1 MKETN
6 SESSRR
12 KSIESIQISSEKLFH
27 DEEED
32 DIDEIETIADRWK
45 RLVAEKM
52 KSAEN
57 IRSLLKN
64 VKIEKTPIRENFD
77 VSMNSLVDSIDW

>member
-1 MKETN
+1 MKETS

-12 KSIESIQISSEKLFH
+12 KSIESIQISSEKLFQ
-27 DEEED
+27 DEED
-32 DIDEIETIADRWK
+32 DEIDEIETIADRWK

-77 VSMNSLVDSIDW
+77 VSMNKLVDSIDW

>member
-1 MKETN
+1 MKETS

-12 KSIESIQISSEKLFH
+12 KSIESIQISSEKLFQ
-27 DEEED
+27 DEED
-32 DIDEIETIADRWK
+32 DEDEIETIADRWK

-77 VSMNSLVDSIDW
+77 VSMNKLVDSIDW

>member
-1 MKETN
+1 MKETS

-12 KSIESIQISSEKLFH
+12 KSIESIQISSEKLFQ

-32 DIDEIETIADRWK
+32 EIEEIETIADRWK

-77 VSMNSLVDSIDW
+77 VSMNKLVDSIDW

>member
-1 MKETN
+1 MKETS

-12 KSIESIQISSEKLFH
+12 KSIESIQIPSENIFQ

-32 DIDEIETIADRWK
+32 EIEEIETIADRWK

-77 VSMNSLVDSIDW
+77 VSMNKLVDSIDW

>member
-1 MKETN
+1 MKETS

-12 KSIESIQISSEKLFH
+12 KSIESIQISSEKLFQ

-32 DIDEIETIADRWK
+32 EIEEIETIADRWK

-57 IRSLLKN
+57 IRSLFKN

-77 VSMNSLVDSIDW
+77 VSMNKLVDSIDW

>member
-1 MKETN
+1 MKETS

-12 KSIESIQISSEKLFH
+12 KSIESIQIFSEKLFQ
-27 DEEED
+27 DEED
-32 DIDEIETIADRWK
+32 DEIDEIETIADRWK

-77 VSMNSLVDSIDW
+77 VSMNKLVDSIDW